1 MRSTPLAAPTGGSRR
16 HPLIQSVS
24 ATEDRSWACW
34 SPQQQCVHLERERD
48 ALEINLRAFA
58 LNRVVEYVPLAI
70 FDSQDEARKFLSQ
83 IQAIRDRRN
92 EEGRR

>member
-1 MRSTPLAAPTGGSRR
+1 MSTALAASSHARRR
-16 HPLIQSVS
+16 HPQVQSAQ
-24 ATEDRSWACW
+24 ATAHRWWACW

-70 FDSQDEARKFLSQ
+70 FDCEEASRVFLTE
-83 IQAIRDRRN
+83 IQAIRDRRQRGN
-92 EEGRR
+92 RR